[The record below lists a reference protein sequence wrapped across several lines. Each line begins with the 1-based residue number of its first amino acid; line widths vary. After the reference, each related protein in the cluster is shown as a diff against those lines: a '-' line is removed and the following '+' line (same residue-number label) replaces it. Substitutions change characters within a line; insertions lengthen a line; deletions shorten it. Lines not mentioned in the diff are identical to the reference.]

1 MIDSESRED
10 LPRTLGRGEGIT
22 SLSGHAPRFLR
33 VLYEGG
39 RPYPREDF
47 HWSICLSGVS
57 GNETFGLIAPTSRK
71 ESPGDRRGT
80 HPDKRHPR
88 FDPLNTELEAH

>member
-22 SLSGHAPRFLR
+22 SLPGHPLRFLR

-39 RPYPREDF
+39 RPYLREDF
-47 HWSICLSGVS
+47 DWNVCLSGLSVLS
-57 GNETFGLIAPTSRK
+57 HRRTEKRPQGIEGGPAPIKDT
-71 ESPGDRRGT
+71 PFLT
-80 HPDKRHPR
+80 HKYR
-88 FDPLNTELEAH
+88 T